1 MWAYLKNLIKTDR
14 AESALAPRVVDLS
27 KEVAEFYGVSE
38 LQFIAIIAPKKQRE
52 NESERVA
59 IFRKP
64 GGVNLIKFFEL
75 YPLDEWISHELTHG
89 YHIGYN
95 SLIVDG
101 EGIRLDDLVEV
112 IENPEEN
119 LFRFMNLAGPH
130 LEIELVAEAVA
141 NSYTKFQDLVKEKK
155 LLLSIL

>member
-1 MWAYLKNLIKTDR
+1 M
-14 AESALAPRVVDLS
+14 
-27 KEVAEFYGVSE
+27 
-38 LQFIAIIAPKKQRE
+38 
-52 NESERVA
+52 
-59 IFRKP
+59 
-64 GGVNLIKFFEL
+64 
-75 YPLDEWISHELTHG
+75 
-89 YHIGYN
+89 
-95 SLIVDG
+95 IVDG